1 MWLCFGLDGDLNI
14 HVQEVFKKAIR
25 VDLMVTK
32 IVNFNITLKK
42 ERKDNQG
49 SFKKLANASRDKNKD
64 AEN

>member
-1 MWLCFGLDGDLNI
+1 MCFGLDGDLDI

-49 SFKKLANASRDKNKD
+49 CFKKLTNASRDKNKD